1 MTSAP
6 YEYRK
11 IPLYLVDVPK
21 RLIRGERAARVEAL
35 VKDIAANGLLQ
46 PILVVELD
54 DGRFAIDDGVLRVA
68 ALRANKADEIDARV
82 TKASWLEPEARTVRG
97 LMANLNRDEYTAL
110 ERCEALHTLKQA
122 YEVLHP
128 DTRKGVA
135 GGKARQKT
143 ATEIFSFAVATAQAT
158 GFDRRSIEIAVAI
171 FEGLALV
178 VKERLRGTPFERK
191 QSDLKALSEEE
202 AAIQGAA
209 LDLLLADASE
219 ALTVADAIAL
229 AKGEKPKDADDKV
242 FNTVV
247 DKWKRFAPA
256 QKRAFVST
264 HRDEIVRLLREE
276 GAI

>member
-6 YEYRK
+6 FEYRK

-21 RLIRGERAARVEAL
+21 RRIRGERAARVEAL
-35 VKDIAANGLLQ
+35 ARDIAANGLLQ

-110 ERCEALHTLKQA
+110 ERCEALHALKQA
-122 YEVLHP
+122 YEKQYP

-171 FEGLALV
+171 FDGLTLV

-191 QSDLKALSEEE
+191 QSDLKALSEEGG
-202 AAIQGAA
+202 AIQGAA
-209 LDLLLADASE
+209 LDLLLTDAPE
-219 ALTVADAIAL
+219 ALTVVEAIAL
-229 AKGEKPKDADDKV
+229 AKGEKPKDAGDKV